1 MSYLDASLPR
11 PRPANTA
18 AAFPARVRAI
28 IGRLQA
34 LAGDELERELVRLLD
49 TLEQDLFRQAEKAR
63 SAGAQS
69 GYLASLGTLRA
80 HRHKLIASF
89 SAELAAALENLRA
102 PVLTEPSANM
112 DPDASGLRL
121 VDHSEVTEANVL
133 TAIARRH
140 ESRAGLPLLLLGQRL
155 AVLAGRPAFDVSTLP
170 VGPTA
175 VATMLSRA
183 CTGVTG
189 DVEAR
194 LQLYSLF
201 DQQMMAGY
209 LPLVEAMNTLLD
221 RENVLPGLTFVP
233 TLTRREHRERSGQAP
248 DSEAGQDDG
257 GSTELNPN
265 DERGPSSFDATS
277 SRRRR
282 TDGHAI
288 PSEQGPHGFVRQD
301 SGLGGRVDTADE
313 MQALAQLQQLLA
325 ATRHAGSSGGN
336 LRSEDTLATDELD
349 AALSSL
355 QAPAEGAS
363 MPRSPG
369 QVRQALL
376 EQSRQQR
383 GRATHLADHD
393 DETFELL
400 GLLYSEIG
408 RELRQGT
415 RGAALLER
423 LQVPLLRVA
432 LQDRGFFVR
441 KQHPARQLLNS
452 IAEAGTQWL
461 DDNDPGADRRLDD
474 QLHEAVNHVVQNYN
488 GDPGVFAAAQETLSG
503 QLEALA
509 RKAEVAQRR
518 QVEAARGRDKLERAK
533 QQAALAIKD
542 AIGDTAVP
550 RFLTTLL
557 EQAWTDVLSLVLLR
571 HGEESAEWR
580 GHVDAPAPVIAA
592 NRGEPAPE
600 SLQPR
605 GTEALGLVGY
615 QGDEADAIAG
625 RLVAANDDGD
635 DPASRTELAVKLK
648 ARARLGA
655 NEIPPLPPVGPRN
668 AREEE
673 CYVHLRSVAFGTS
686 IEFNINQQGDRVRHR
701 LAWFSPITG
710 RVLLLTAKGQR
721 IEDQQGR
728 ETLDQIARLL
738 AIGEARIVPADDHTS
753 LVDRAWQS
761 TLAKLRS
768 FVRNPPGKE
777 ISQ

>member
-1 MSYLDASLPR
+1 MSYLDAPIPQ
-11 PRPANTA
+11 PRPANGAT
-18 AAFPARVRAI
+18 AFPSRVRSI

-49 TLEQDLFRQAEKAR
+49 TLEQDLFREAEKAR
-63 SAGAQS
+63 NAGAQS
-69 GYLASLGTLRA
+69 GYLASLGALRA
-80 HRHKLIASF
+80 KRHKLVKSF
-89 SAELAAALENLRA
+89 SAELAGALESLRA
-102 PVLTEPSANM
+102 PVLTDSAAETT
-112 DPDASGLRL
+112 PDAAGLRL
-121 VDHSEVTEANVL
+121 VDHSEVTETNVL

-155 AVLAGRPAFDVSTLP
+155 AVLAGQPAFDGSNLP

-183 CTGVTG
+183 SAGVTG
-189 DVEAR
+189 DVETR
-194 LQLYSLF
+194 LQLYRLF
-201 DQQMMAGY
+201 DQQMMGGY
-209 LPLVEAMNTLLD
+209 LSLVEAMNALLD

-233 TLTRREHRERSGQAP
+233 TLARREKGERSGQAP
-248 DSEAGQDDG
+248 DSEGREKDT
-257 GSTELNPN
+257 GSTEPN
-265 DERGPSSFDATS
+265 RNDAHGPSSADVS
-277 SRRRR
+277 PQRRR
-282 TDGHAI
+282 TDGQSGADA
-288 PSEQGPHGFVRQD
+288 QGSHGLTRQN

-325 ATRHAGSSGGN
+325 ESRRVEP
-336 LRSEDTLATDELD
+336 RSHHGPTGDTLAADELD
-349 AALSSL
+349 AALGSL
-355 QAPAEGAS
+355 QAPAEGTAT
-363 MPRSPG
+363 PRTPG

-376 EQSRQQR
+376 QQSRQQR
-383 GRATHLADHD
+383 GRAAQLADHD

-452 IAEAGTQWL
+452 IAEAGTHWL
-461 DDNDPGADRRLDD
+461 DENDPGADPRLDD
-474 QLHEAVNHVVQNYN
+474 QLHEAVNHVVDNYH
-488 GDPGVFAAAQETLSG
+488 GDPAVFAAAQETLRA
-503 QLEALA
+503 QLDAVA

-533 QQAALAIKD
+533 QQAALAITE

-550 RFLTTLL
+550 RFLSTLL

-571 HGEESAEWR
+571 HGERSPEWR
-580 GHVDAPAPVIAA
+580 DHVDATARIIAA

-605 GTEALGLVGY
+605 VTEALGLVGY
-615 QGDEADAIAG
+615 QGEEADAIAG
-625 RLVAANDDGD
+625 RLVAANEAGD

-655 NEIPPLPPVGPRN
+655 NEIPPLPPVAPRD

-673 CYVHLRSVAFGTS
+673 CFVHLRSVAFGTP

-710 RVLLLTAKGQR
+710 RVLLLTARGQR

-738 AIGEARIVPADDHTS
+738 ASGQARIVPADDHTS
-753 LVDRAWQS
+753 LVDRAWQA
-761 TLAKLRS
+761 TLGRLRS
-768 FVRNPPGKE
+768 FGRNLPGSE
-777 ISQ
+777 ASQ